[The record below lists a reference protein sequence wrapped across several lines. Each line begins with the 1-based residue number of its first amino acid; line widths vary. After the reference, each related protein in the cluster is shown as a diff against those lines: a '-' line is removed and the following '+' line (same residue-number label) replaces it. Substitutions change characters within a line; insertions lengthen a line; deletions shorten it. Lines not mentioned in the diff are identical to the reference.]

1 SLCHR
6 RGSMAGADSR
16 QDLKRGRRGP
26 RAPERAPA
34 ILGIVLGSAP
44 KVETMTPC
52 RRKRG
57 KTGDG
62 ELAQLRAGRRRLRTA
77 GRCRDDPETWSV
89 RRTGR
94 LRLDLARRS
103 CGVSGLLQIAISL

>member
-1 SLCHR
+1 MSP
-6 RGSMAGADSR
+6 SR
-16 QDLKRGRRGP
+16 QYGWRRHPGKTLRAADVAHGRP
-26 RAPERAPA
+26 SAPA

-89 RRTGR
+89 RRTGG